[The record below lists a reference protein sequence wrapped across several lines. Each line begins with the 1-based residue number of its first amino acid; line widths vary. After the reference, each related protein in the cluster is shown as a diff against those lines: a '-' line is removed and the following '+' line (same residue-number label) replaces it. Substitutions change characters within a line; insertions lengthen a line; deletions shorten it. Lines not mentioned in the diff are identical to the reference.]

1 MCRNPNLVSKNHIY
15 KALLL
20 VWQASKKWTVISII
34 FQVIQAILPLLILYL
49 TKLIVDTLTEKSG
62 QIDFSLILKYIG
74 IFGLV
79 HLLQTVINNYQQLAT
94 EAQQQLVA
102 DHLSKKVIDKT
113 TQLDISFYE
122 NPKFHDVLHLAQ
134 SQAMYKPIQILNN
147 LTDLLKNGL
156 LMSSLAA
163 LLIFLHWS
171 IGIVL
176 ILCAIPVA
184 FVKWHYSKKMF
195 LWQQK
200 RVSLE
205 RESRYINR
213 ILTSDTYAKELRIFG
228 FAKRLK
234 AKFLQVRLRLYDEK
248 FKINRG
254 KAQSAIWAKG
264 IEIIAMVIVFSFIAW
279 RSFHG
284 EITIGDLVMYFQ
296 AFQKGQASIQ
306 SLLTS
311 VVSLYSNRL
320 FITHLFEL
328 LGLESILQQDPQP
341 LSVDKL
347 ARGIEIKDLTFNY
360 PDHNSIV
367 INKANLSLNKG
378 QVIAFVGEN
387 GSGKSTMIKLLCRFY
402 DPQQGT
408 ILWDK
413 ENYKN
418 LDLKELR
425 KRITVIHQDYTKY
438 QLSVHENIR
447 IEQIGTT
454 YTKDELSMT
463 IKAAKQSGA
472 HKFIESLP
480 ETYDQKL
487 GRWFKNGQEL
497 SGGQWQKLAL
507 SRAFYKDADL
517 IILDEPTSSI
527 DPNSEA
533 KMFSTLRD
541 ITKDKILI
549 LITHRV
555 YNLKI
560 ADKIVVFD
568 QGKVVEKG
576 NHHELMALKGKYA
589 EMYNN
594 QMNDSK
600 YNRE

>member
-1 MCRNPNLVSKNHIY
+1 MQYKNHIY

-20 VWQASKKWTVISII
+20 VWQASKKWTVISIV

-49 TKLIVDTLTEKSG
+49 TKLIVDTLTENSG

-74 IFGLV
+74 LFGLV

-147 LTDLLKNGL
+147 LTDLLKNGML
-156 LMSSLAA
+156 ISSLAA

-347 ARGIEIKDLTFNY
+347 ARGIEIKDLSFNY

-367 INKANLSLNKG
+367 INEANLLLNKG

-408 ILWDK
+408 ILWDNK
-413 ENYKN
+413 DYKK

-425 KRITVIHQDYTKY
+425 QRITVIHQDYTKY

-454 YTKDELSMT
+454 YTEDELGLT

-533 KMFSTLRD
+533 KMFSCLLYTSPSPRD
-541 ITKDKILI
+541 
-549 LITHRV
+549 
-555 YNLKI
+555 
-560 ADKIVVFD
+560 
-568 QGKVVEKG
+568 
-576 NHHELMALKGKYA
+576 
-589 EMYNN
+589 
-594 QMNDSK
+594 S
-600 YNRE
+600 

>member
-1 MCRNPNLVSKNHIY
+1 LNYKNHIY

-20 VWQASKKWTVISII
+20 VWQASKKWTVINII

-74 IFGLV
+74 VLGLV
-79 HLLQTVINNYQQLAT
+79 HLLQTVITNYQQLAT

-147 LTDLLKNGL
+147 LTDLLKNGML
-156 LMSSLAA
+156 ISSLAA

-234 AKFLQVRLRLYDEK
+234 EKFLHVRLKLYEEK

-264 IEIIAMVIVFSFIAW
+264 IEIIAMVLVFSFIAW

-328 LGLESILQQDPQP
+328 LGLDSILQQDPQP
-341 LSVDKL
+341 LPVDKL
-347 ARGIEIKDLTFNY
+347 VSGIEIKDLSFHY
-360 PDHNSIV
+360 PDHKSTV
-367 INKANLSLNKG
+367 INKVNLSLKKG
-378 QVIAFVGEN
+378 KVIAFVGEN

-408 ILWDK
+408 IIWDNN
-413 ENYKN
+413 NYKK

-425 KRITVIHQDYTKY
+425 KRITIIHQDYTKY

-454 YTKDELSMT
+454 YTNDELNMT

-472 HKFIESLP
+472 HKFIENLP

-541 ITKDKILI
+541 ISEDKILI

-568 QGKVVEKG
+568 HGNVVETG
-576 NHHELMALKGKYA
+576 NHHELLALNGKYA

-594 QMNDSK
+594 QMKDSN
-600 YNRE
+600 YNE

>member
-1 MCRNPNLVSKNHIY
+1 M
-15 KALLL
+15 
-20 VWQASKKWTVISII
+20 
-34 FQVIQAILPLLILYL
+34 
-49 TKLIVDTLTEKSG
+49 
-62 QIDFSLILKYIG
+62 
-74 IFGLV
+74 V
-79 HLLQTVINNYQQLAT
+79 HLLQTVITNYQQLAT

-147 LTDLLKNGL
+147 LTDLLKNGML
-156 LMSSLAA
+156 ISSLAA

-228 FAKRLK
+228 FAKLLKEKFLHVRLK
-234 AKFLQVRLRLYDEK
+234 LYEEK

-264 IEIIAMVIVFSFIAW
+264 IEIIAMVLVFSFIAW

-328 LGLESILQQDPQP
+328 LGLDSILQQDPQP
-341 LSVDKL
+341 LPVDKL
-347 ARGIEIKDLTFNY
+347 VSGIEIKDLSFHY
-360 PDHNSIV
+360 PDHKSTV
-367 INKANLSLNKG
+367 INKVNLSLKKG
-378 QVIAFVGEN
+378 KVIAFVGEN

-408 ILWDK
+408 IIWDNN
-413 ENYKN
+413 NYKK

-425 KRITVIHQDYTKY
+425 KRITIIHQDYTKY

-454 YTKDELSMT
+454 YTNDELNMT

-472 HKFIESLP
+472 HKFIENLP

-541 ITKDKILI
+541 ISEDKILI

-568 QGKVVEKG
+568 HGNVVETG
-576 NHHELMALKGKYA
+576 NHHELLALNGKYA

-594 QMNDSK
+594 QMKDSN
-600 YNRE
+600 YNE